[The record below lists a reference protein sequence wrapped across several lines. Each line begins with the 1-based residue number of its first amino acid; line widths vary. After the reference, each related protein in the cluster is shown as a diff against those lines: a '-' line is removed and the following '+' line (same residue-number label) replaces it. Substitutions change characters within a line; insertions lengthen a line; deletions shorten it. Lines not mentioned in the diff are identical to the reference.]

1 MDPILLELYTDYLIA
16 SFGPTTATG
25 MARLTDEAISH
36 DQVTRLLA
44 SPRRTGR
51 DLWRKV
57 KPLVRKI
64 QSPEGVLIV
73 DDTIEEKPYTDENE
87 IICWHWDHSKQRN
100 VKGINFLT
108 ALYENTDPATG
119 ASQSLPVSFDIV
131 EKTQVYTDEKT
142 GKLKRRSATT
152 KNERFRRMLTQCVHN
167 RIEFGYVLADSWF
180 ASAENMRHVKLV
192 LDRDFIF
199 ALKANRKVALS
210 LEDKRQGHYV
220 RVDALVI
227 EPDTVREVYLKEVPF
242 PLSFTKEI
250 FTNEDGT
257 RGVLYLITSDT
268 TLTSDHMKTYYK
280 RRWKVEEYHKS
291 VKQNASLAKSP
302 TRTETTQ
309 TNHLFASLLAFV
321 KLEGLK
327 ATTSKNHYALKTKL
341 YVKALKSAF
350 AELQSLKQGSFAL
363 QPAA

>member
-25 MARLTDEAISH
+25 LARLTEEAISH

-51 DLWRKV
+51 DLWHKV

-64 QSPEGVLIV
+64 QSPDGVLIF

-87 IICWHWDHSKQRN
+87 IICWHWDHSKGRN
-100 VKGINFLT
+100 VKGINFIT
-108 ALYENTDPATG
+108 ALYQNQD
-119 ASQSLPVSFDIV
+119 QSLPVSFDIV
-131 EKTQVYTDEKT
+131 EKTEFYTDEKT

-152 KNERFRRMLTQCVHN
+152 KNERFRTMLTQCVHN
-167 RIEFGYVLADSWF
+167 GIEFGYVLADSWF
-180 ASAENMRHVKLV
+180 ASAENMRHVKLE
-192 LDRDFIF
+192 LDRDFMF
-199 ALKANRKVALS
+199 PLKANRKVALS
-210 LEDKRQGHYV
+210 AEDKQAGHYV

-227 EPDTVREVYLKEVPF
+227 EPGTVREIYLKEVPF
-242 PLSFTKEI
+242 PLFFTKEI
-250 FTNEDGT
+250 FTNEDGSS
-257 RGVLYLITSDT
+257 GVLYLVTSDT
-268 TLTSDHMKTYYK
+268 TLTSDQIKTCYK

-291 VKQNASLAKSP
+291 LKQNASLAKSP

-309 TNHLFASLLAFV
+309 ANHLFASLLAFV

-327 ATTSKNHYALKTKL
+327 STTSKNHYALKTKL

-350 AELQSLKQGSFAL
+350 AELQSLKQSSFAL

>member
-1 MDPILLELYTDYLIA
+1 MDPNLLELYTDYLIA

-25 MARLTDEAISH
+25 LARLTEEAISH

-44 SPRRTGR
+44 SPRKTGR

-57 KPLVRKI
+57 KPLVRQI
-64 QSPEGVLIV
+64 ESPDGVLIV

-87 IICWHWDHSKQRN
+87 IICWHWDHSKGRN

-108 ALYENTDPATG
+108 ALYENQG
-119 ASQSLPVSFDIV
+119 QSLPVSFDIV
-131 EKTQVYTDEKT
+131 EKTELYTDEKT
-142 GKLKRRSATT
+142 SKLKRRSATT
-152 KNERFRRMLTQCVHN
+152 KNERFRRMLTQCVDN

-180 ASAENMRHVKLV
+180 ASSENMRHVKLE
-192 LDRDFIF
+192 LDRAFIF

-210 LEDKRQGHYV
+210 LEDKQEGHYV

-227 EPDTVREVYLKEVPF
+227 EPLAVREVYLKEVPF
-242 PLSFTKEI
+242 PLLFTKEI
-250 FTNEDGT
+250 FTNEDGSS
-257 RGVLYLITSDT
+257 GVLYLVTSDT

-291 VKQNASLAKSP
+291 IKQNASLAKSP

-327 ATTSKNHYALKTKL
+327 STTSKNHYALKTKL

>member
-25 MARLTDEAISH
+25 LARLTDEAISH

-44 SPRRTGR
+44 APSRTGA

-64 QSPEGVLIV
+64 ESPDGVLIF

-87 IICWHWDHSKQRN
+87 IVCWHWDHSKGRN
-100 VKGINFLT
+100 VKGINFIT
-108 ALYENTDPATG
+108 ALYHNQA
-119 ASQSLPVSFDIV
+119 QSLPVSFDLV
-131 EKTQVYTDEKT
+131 EKTEFYTDEET
-142 GKLKRRSATT
+142 GKLKRHSPTT
-152 KNERFRRMLTQCVHN
+152 KNERFRAMLTQCVRN
-167 RIEFGYVLADSWF
+167 RIEFGYVLADAWF
-180 ASAENMRHVKLV
+180 ASAENMRHVKLA

-199 ALKANRKVALS
+199 PLKANRKVALR
-210 LEDKRQGHYV
+210 LEDKQAGHYV
-220 RVDALVI
+220 RVDALEI
-227 EPDTVREVYLKEVPF
+227 KPETVREIYLKEVPF
-242 PLSFTKEI
+242 PLLFTKQI
-250 FTNEDGT
+250 FTNEDGS
-257 RGVLYLITSDT
+257 RGVLYLVTSDT
-268 TLTSDHMKTYYK
+268 TVTSDQIKTCYK

-291 VKQNASLAKSP
+291 LKQNASLAKSP

-327 ATTSKNHYALKTKL
+327 STTSKNHYALKTKL

-350 AELQSLKQGSFAL
+350 AELQSLKQSSFAL
-363 QPAA
+363 QTAA

>member
-25 MARLTDEAISH
+25 LARLTDEAISH

-64 QSPEGVLIV
+64 ESPDGVLIF

-87 IICWHWDHSKQRN
+87 IICWHWDHSKGRN
-100 VKGINFLT
+100 VKGINFIT

-119 ASQSLPVSFDIV
+119 SSQSLPVSFDIV

-142 GKLKRRSATT
+142 GKLKRRSAIT
-152 KNERFRRMLTQCVHN
+152 KNERFRAMLTQCVHN

-180 ASAENMRHVKLV
+180 ASAENMRHVKLE
-192 LDRDFIF
+192 LDKDFIF
-199 ALKANRKVALS
+199 PLKANRKVALS
-210 LEDKRQGHYV
+210 LEDKQNGHYV
-220 RVDALVI
+220 RVDALEI
-227 EPDTVREVYLKEVPF
+227 EPDTVREIYLKEVPF
-242 PLSFTKEI
+242 PLLFTKEV
-250 FTNEDGT
+250 FTNEDGSS
-257 RGVLYLITSDT
+257 GVLYLVTSDT
-268 TLTSDHMKTYYK
+268 TLTSDQIKTSYK

-291 VKQNASLAKSP
+291 VKQNASLSKSP

-327 ATTSKNHYALKTKL
+327 STTSKNHYALKTKL

-350 AELQSLKQGSFAL
+350 AELQSLKQSRFAL

>member
-25 MARLTDEAISH
+25 LARLTDEAISH

-44 SPRRTGR
+44 APRRTGA

-64 QSPEGVLIV
+64 ESPDGVLIF

-87 IICWHWDHSKQRN
+87 IVSWHWDHSKGRN
-100 VKGINFLT
+100 VKGINFIT
-108 ALYENTDPATG
+108 ALYENQG
-119 ASQSLPVSFDIV
+119 QSLPVSFDIV
-131 EKTQVYTDEKT
+131 EKTQLYPDEKT

-152 KNERFRRMLTQCVHN
+152 KNERFRAMLTQCVAN

-180 ASAENMRHVKLV
+180 SCAENMRHVKLE

-199 ALKANRKVALS
+199 PLKANRQVALS
-210 LEDKRQGHYV
+210 LEDKQRGHYV
-220 RVDALVI
+220 RVDTLVI

-242 PLSFTKEI
+242 PLLFCKEI

-257 RGVLYLITSDT
+257 SGVLYLVSSDT
-268 TLTSDHMKTYYK
+268 TLTSDQIATCYK

-291 VKQNASLAKSP
+291 VKENASLAKSP

-309 TNHLFASLLAFV
+309 TNHLFASLLAYV

-350 AELQSLKQGSFAL
+350 AELQRLKQGSFVL

>member
-25 MARLTDEAISH
+25 MARLTDQAISH

-44 SPRRTGR
+44 SPRKTGR

-87 IICWHWDHSKQRN
+87 IVCWHFDPSKGRN

-108 ALYENTDPATG
+108 ALYENQG
-119 ASQSLPVSFDIV
+119 QSLPVSFDIV
-131 EKTQVYTDEKT
+131 EKTEVCTDEKT

-152 KNERFRRMLTQCVHN
+152 KNERFRQMLTQCVHN
-167 RIEFGYVLADSWF
+167 RLEFGYVLADSWF
-180 ASAENMRHVKLV
+180 ASSENMRHVKLA
-192 LDRDFIF
+192 LECDFIF

-210 LEDKRQGHYV
+210 AADKQQGHYV

-227 EPDTVREVYLKEVPF
+227 EPLAVREVYLKEVPF
-242 PLSFTKEI
+242 PLLFCKEI

-257 RGVLYLITSDT
+257 SGVLYLITSDT
-268 TLTSDHMKTYYK
+268 TLTSGHMKTYYT

-350 AELQSLKQGSFAL
+350 AELQRLKQGSFAL

>member
-25 MARLTDEAISH
+25 LARLTDETISH
-36 DQVTRLLA
+36 DQVSRLLA

-57 KPLVRKI
+57 KPLVRQI
-64 QSPEGVLIV
+64 QSPDGVLIF

-87 IICWHWDHSKQRN
+87 IVCWHWDHSKGRN

-119 ASQSLPVSFDIV
+119 SSQSLPVSFDLV
-131 EKTQVYTDEKT
+131 EKSEVYPDEKT
-142 GKLKRRSATT
+142 GKPKRRSPTT
-152 KNERFRRMLTQCVHN
+152 KNERFRAMLTQGVAN
-167 RIEFGYVLADSWF
+167 RLEFGYVLADSWF
-180 ASAENMRHVKLV
+180 ASSENMCFIKLD
-192 LDRDFIF
+192 LDKEFIF
-199 ALKANRKVALS
+199 PLKANRKVALS
-210 LEDKRQGHYV
+210 AEDKQNGHYV
-220 RVDALVI
+220 RVDTLEI
-227 EPDTVREVYLKEVPF
+227 EPDTVREVYLKAVPF
-242 PLSFTKEI
+242 PLLFCKQV

-257 RGVLYLITSDT
+257 HGVLYLVSSDT
-268 TLTSDHMKTYYK
+268 TLTSDQIQTFYK

-291 VKQNASLAKSP
+291 LKQNASLAQSP

-309 TNHLFASLLAFV
+309 TNPLFASLLAFV

-327 ATTSKNHYALKTKL
+327 STTSKNHYALKTKL

-350 AELQSLKQGSFAL
+350 AELQSLKQGGFAL
-363 QPAA
+363 QPTA

>member
-1 MDPILLELYTDYLIA
+1 MDPNLLELYTDYLIA

-25 MARLTDEAISH
+25 LARLTEEAISH

-44 SPRRTGR
+44 SPRKTGR

-57 KPLVRKI
+57 KPLVRQI
-64 QSPEGVLIV
+64 ESPDGVLIV

-87 IICWHWDHSKQRN
+87 IICWHWDHSKGRN

-108 ALYENTDPATG
+108 ALYENQG
-119 ASQSLPVSFDIV
+119 QSLPVSFDIV
-131 EKTQVYTDEKT
+131 EKTELYTDEKT
-142 GKLKRRSATT
+142 SKLKRRSATT
-152 KNERFRRMLTQCVHN
+152 KNERFRRMLTQCVDN

-180 ASAENMRHVKLV
+180 ASSENMRHVKLE

-210 LEDKRQGHYV
+210 LEDKQEGHYV
-220 RVDALVI
+220 RVDALVF
-227 EPDTVREVYLKEVPF
+227 EPLAVREVYLKEVPF
-242 PLSFTKEI
+242 PLLFTKEI
-250 FTNEDGT
+250 FTNEDGSS
-257 RGVLYLITSDT
+257 GVLYLVTSDT

-291 VKQNASLAKSP
+291 IKQNASLAKSP

-327 ATTSKNHYALKTKL
+327 STTSKNHYALKTKL

>member
-1 MDPILLELYTDYLIA
+1 MDPNLLELYTDYLIA

-25 MARLTDEAISH
+25 LARLTEEAISH

-44 SPRRTGR
+44 SPRKTGR

-57 KPLVRKI
+57 KPLVRQI
-64 QSPEGVLIV
+64 ESPDGVLIV

-87 IICWHWDHSKQRN
+87 IICWHWDHSKGRN

-108 ALYENTDPATG
+108 ALYENQG
-119 ASQSLPVSFDIV
+119 QSLPVSFDIV
-131 EKTQVYTDEKT
+131 EKTEVYTDEKT

-152 KNERFRRMLTQCVHN
+152 KNERFRRMLTQCAAN

-180 ASAENMRHVKLV
+180 ASSENMRHVKLE
-192 LDRDFIF
+192 LDREFIF

-210 LEDKRQGHYV
+210 LDDKQEGHYV

-227 EPDTVREVYLKEVPF
+227 EPATVREVYLKEVPF
-242 PLSFTKEI
+242 PLLFCKEI
-250 FTNEDGT
+250 FTNEDGSS
-257 RGVLYLITSDT
+257 GVLYLVTSDT

-291 VKQNASLAKSP
+291 IKQNASLAKSP

-327 ATTSKNHYALKTKL
+327 STTSKNHYALKTKL
-341 YVKALKSAF
+341 YVKALKVAF

>member
-1 MDPILLELYTDYLIA
+1 MDPFLLELYTDYLIA

-57 KPLVRKI
+57 KPLVRQI
-64 QSPEGVLIV
+64 QSPEGVLIF

-87 IICWHWDHSKQRN
+87 IICWHFDHSKGRN
-100 VKGINFLT
+100 VKGINFIT
-108 ALYENTDPATG
+108 ALYENQD
-119 ASQSLPVSFDIV
+119 QSLPVSFDIV
-131 EKTQVYTDEKT
+131 EKTKVYTDEKT
-142 GKLKRRSATT
+142 GKLKRRSTTT
-152 KNERFRRMLTQCVHN
+152 KNERFRRMLTQCVAN

-192 LDRDFIF
+192 LECDFIF

-210 LEDKRQGHYV
+210 LEDKQQGRYM

-242 PLSFTKEI
+242 PLLLCKEI
-250 FTNEDGT
+250 FTNEDGSS
-257 RGVLYLITSDT
+257 GVLYLITSDT
-268 TLTSDHMKTYYK
+268 TLTSDHMKTCYK

-291 VKQNASLAKSP
+291 LKQNASLAKSP

-327 ATTSKNHYALKTKL
+327 ATTSKNHYTLKTKL

-350 AELQSLKQGSFAL
+350 AELQRLKQGSFAL

>member
-1 MDPILLELYTDYLIA
+1 MEPNLLELYTDYLIA

-25 MARLTDEAISH
+25 LARLTDQAISH

-44 SPRRTGR
+44 SPRRTGA

-64 QSPEGVLIV
+64 QSPDGVLIF

-87 IICWHWDHSKQRN
+87 IICWHWDHSKSRN
-100 VKGINFLT
+100 VKGINFIT
-108 ALYENTDPATG
+108 ALYENQG
-119 ASQSLPVSFDIV
+119 QSLPVSFDIV
-131 EKTQVYTDEKT
+131 EKTEVYTDEKT
-142 GKLKRRSATT
+142 RKLKRRSAIT
-152 KNERFRRMLTQCVHN
+152 KNERFRVMLTQCVAN
-167 RIEFGYVLADSWF
+167 GIEFAYVLADSWF
-180 ASAENMRHVKLV
+180 SSAQNMRHVKLE

-199 ALKANRKVALS
+199 PLKANRKVALS
-210 LEDKRQGHYV
+210 LKDKQKGHYV
-220 RVDALVI
+220 RVDTLLI
-227 EPDTVREVYLKEVPF
+227 EPDTVREIYLKEVSF
-242 PLSFTKEI
+242 PLLFTKEV
-250 FTNEDGT
+250 FTNEDST
-257 RGVLYLITSDT
+257 SGVLYLVTSDT
-268 TLTSDHMKTYYK
+268 TITSDSIKTYYK

-327 ATTSKNHYALKTKL
+327 STTSKNHYALKTKL

>member
-25 MARLTDEAISH
+25 LAQLTDEAISH

-44 SPRRTGR
+44 APRRTGA

-64 QSPEGVLIV
+64 ESPDGVLIF

-87 IICWHWDHSKQRN
+87 IVCWHWDHSKGRN
-100 VKGINFLT
+100 VKGINFIT
-108 ALYENTDPATG
+108 ALYENQ
-119 ASQSLPVSFDIV
+119 SQSLPVSFEIV
-131 EKTQVYTDEKT
+131 EKTEVYTDEKT
-142 GKLKRRSATT
+142 GKLKRRSPIT
-152 KNERFRRMLTQCVHN
+152 KNERFREMLTRCVAN

-180 ASAENMRHVKLV
+180 SSAENMRHVKLE

-199 ALKANRKVALS
+199 PLKANRKVALS
-210 LEDKRQGHYV
+210 TEDKQNGHYV
-220 RVDALVI
+220 RVDALEI
-227 EPDTVREVYLKEVPF
+227 EPDTVREIYLKEVPF
-242 PLSFTKEI
+242 PLLFTKQI
-250 FTNEDGT
+250 FTNEDGSI
-257 RGVLYLITSDT
+257 GVLYLVTSDT
-268 TLTSDHMKTYYK
+268 TLTSDQIKTYYK

-291 VKQNASLAKSP
+291 MKQNASLAKSP

-309 TNHLFASLLAFV
+309 TNHLYASLLAFV

-327 ATTSKNHYALKTKL
+327 SVTSKNHYALKTKL

-350 AELQSLKQGSFAL
+350 AELQSLKQGSVAL

>member
-25 MARLTDEAISH
+25 LARLTDETISH

-57 KPLVRKI
+57 KPLVRQI

-73 DDTIEEKPYTDENE
+73 DDTIEEKPYTDEND
-87 IICWHWDHSKQRN
+87 IVCWHWDHSKGRN

-108 ALYENTDPATG
+108 ALYENQG
-119 ASQSLPVSFDIV
+119 QSLPVSFDIV
-131 EKTQVYTDEKT
+131 EKTQVYTDEET

-152 KNERFRRMLTQCVHN
+152 KNERFRQMLTQCAAN
-167 RIEFGYVLADSWF
+167 GIEFGYVLADSWF
-180 ASAENMRHVKLV
+180 ASSQNMRHVKLA
-192 LDRDFIF
+192 LACDFIF
-199 ALKANRKVALS
+199 ALKANRKLALS
-210 LEDKRQGHYV
+210 LEDKRKGHYV
-220 RVDALVI
+220 RVDALEI
-227 EPDTVREVYLKEVPF
+227 EPATVQEVYLKEVPF
-242 PLSFTKEI
+242 PLLLCKQI

-257 RGVLYLITSDT
+257 RGVLYLVTSDT
-268 TLTSDHMKTYYK
+268 TLTSAPMKTCHK

-302 TRTETTQ
+302 TQ
-309 TNHLFASLLAFV
+309 TNHLFASLLACQ
-321 KLEGLK
+321 
-327 ATTSKNHYALKTKL
+327 ARRAPRY
-341 YVKALKSAF
+341 YVKEPLCVEDEAVCESAQVGLRRV
-350 AELQSLKQGSFAL
+350 AEPQTEQLRSTACCVT
-363 QPAA
+363 

>member
-1 MDPILLELYTDYLIA
+1 MDPNLLELYTDYLIA

-25 MARLTDEAISH
+25 LARLTDEAISH

-44 SPRRTGR
+44 SPRKIGA

-64 QSPEGVLIV
+64 QSPDGVLIF
-73 DDTIEEKPYTDENE
+73 DDMIEEKPYTDENE
-87 IICWHWDHSKQRN
+87 IVCWHWDHSKQRT
-100 VKGINFLT
+100 VKGINFIT
-108 ALYENTDPATG
+108 ALYENQG
-119 ASQSLPVSFDIV
+119 QSLPVSFDII
-131 EKTQVYTDEKT
+131 EKTEVYTDEKT

-152 KNERFRRMLTQCVHN
+152 KNERFREMLTQCVAN

-180 ASAENMRHVKLV
+180 ASAENMRHVKLE
-192 LDRDFIF
+192 LDREFIF
-199 ALKANRKVALS
+199 PLKANRKVALS
-210 LEDKRQGHYV
+210 LEDKRNGHYV
-220 RVDALVI
+220 RVDTLVI

-242 PLSFTKEI
+242 PLLFCKEI

-257 RGVLYLITSDT
+257 RGVLYLVTSDT
-268 TLTSDHMKTYYK
+268 TLTSDQIKTYYK

-309 TNHLFASLLAFV
+309 TNHLFASLLVFV

-341 YVKALKSAF
+341 YVRALKSAF
-350 AELQSLKQGSFAL
+350 AELQRLKQGSFAL